1 MSYDL
6 QWLLVRKWNS
16 FIVDR
21 VPEGPVFSKE
31 PGNLRNLHSA
41 KYSGITNGK
50 TIDISEKNGQI
61 VLTTREADAPVHAN
75 KKATKAQRIR
85 NRSGGRRVA
94 GVVSKKISSGYR
106 PDLRE
111 AALARSSALLAA
123 QKPKKDY
130 PPKEVRGKKAKS
142 FGLTE

>member
-41 KYSGITNGK
+41 KYSGIANGK
-50 TIDISEKNGQI
+50 IIDISDKNGQ
-61 VLTTREADAPVHAN
+61 VVVRTRDAEAPIYAN
-75 KKATKAQRIR
+75 KKAEKTERIR

-94 GVVSKKISSGYR
+94 GVVSKKLSSGYR

-123 QKPKKDY
+123 QKPKKDV
-130 PPKEVRGKKAKS
+130 PPKELRGKKAKS
-142 FGLTE
+142 FGLKA